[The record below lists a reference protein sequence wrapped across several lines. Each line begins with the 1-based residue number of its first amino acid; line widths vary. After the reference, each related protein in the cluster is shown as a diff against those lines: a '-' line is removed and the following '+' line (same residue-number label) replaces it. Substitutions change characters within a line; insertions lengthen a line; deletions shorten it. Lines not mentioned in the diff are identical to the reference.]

1 MDFRQ
6 GWTSVERNRQEFGNG
21 KLRHGAELRDRNDD
35 ARDEHALVAAQANRG
50 PFARGAPVIGGDDLS
65 RVTEAAKTGPKSAI
79 LPVIDEIAQ
88 RLLGHRLL
96 TVMRLHAATVELERL
111 YSSHAE
117 AYPAGGRKSKRG
129 LPWTEHVLVRGEVF
143 IGSQPH
149 DLEWAFD
156 DHAKLAGLG
165 LGSVINTPILFDGR
179 CLGTLNLLHEPGR
192 YHPGDEAVTKPLAY
206 LLTPLL
212 LAS

>member
-1 MDFRQ
+1 MAQ
-6 GWTSVERNRQEFGNG
+6 
-21 KLRHGAELRDRNDD
+21 KICDRGDD
-35 ARDEHALVAAQANRG
+35 ARAEHGLAAAHANRG
-50 PFARGAPVIGGDDLS
+50 PFARDAPVIGGDDLA
-65 RVTEAAKTGPKSAI
+65 RVTEAARTGPKAAI

-88 RLLGHRLL
+88 CLLGHRLL

-143 IGSQPH
+143 IGTHPP

-156 DHAKLAGLG
+156 DHAKLADLG

-179 CLGTLNLLHEPGR
+179 CLGALNLLHEPGR
-192 YHPGDEAVTKPLAY
+192 YHPGDDAVTKPLAY

-212 LAS
+212 LAA